1 MSIISLVAAVRK
13 ILNRPCLRG
22 FWAVVCPA
30 GLRLPISK
38 MNRCLGRRVRL
49 NIHGFDS
56 THAQPQPRFWKPA
69 QLQSALGVRTFE
81 KTCRSLCLWAF
92 SVGTFPHG
100 SASSHPSLW
109 KEGGLWKAARSR
121 VCVWPK
127 SDDLGC
133 EYRLVLSRLGV
144 CHPRVALLCH
154 VSPLLRAVL
163 LIWIWV
169 QYFMLFLLTSIA
181 FSLRFLFLL
190 FTSCSEIPVCIP
202 DLWKQLQFNHFP
214 KLRGPRNALP
224 SPSLCVFPQL
234 VGWCLSSLWNSLHLK
249 F

>member
-1 MSIISLVAAVRK
+1 MRSPSQGSG
-13 ILNRPCLRG
+13 NQHSCSRP
-22 FWAVVCPA
+22 WA
-30 GLRLPISK
+30 S
-38 MNRCLGRRVRL
+38 VRL
-49 NIHGFDS
+49 KKPVGVCVCGRS
-56 THAQPQPRFWKPA
+56 RWVRFLMALLPA
-69 QLQSALGVRTFE
+69 TRACER
-81 KTCRSLCLWAF
+81 KA
-92 SVGTFPHG
+92 G
-100 SASSHPSLW
+100 SGKLR
-109 KEGGLWKAARSR
+109 ARSR
-121 VCVWPK
+121 VCVWSK

-202 DLWKQLQFNHFP
+202 DL
-214 KLRGPRNALP
+214 
-224 SPSLCVFPQL
+224 
-234 VGWCLSSLWNSLHLK
+234 
-249 F
+249 